1 MEKAFQ
7 IKPATIHYKPW
18 YWLIAVAFLLPITAS
33 AHPLTEGLE
42 KLPATGVAW
51 AYLKLG
57 FTHILPLG
65 YDHVLF
71 VIGLYMLNPRL
82 KTVAW
87 QATIFTVAH
96 SITLGLAMLGVIDP
110 PAYIIEPIIALSIAF
125 IALENLITD
134 QLQWGRTLIIFA
146 FGLIHGC
153 GFAGVLGEL
162 GLPSNHFFTSLL
174 SFNVGVELGQLTVIV
189 ITYLLVGRWFG
200 QKTWYRRRVVFP
212 VSILIAVVALYWTIE
227 RAFL

>member
-7 IKPATIHYKPW
+7 NQSDGFYAKFGC
-18 YWLIAVAFLLPITAS
+18 WLLAIILFLPMIAS
-33 AHPLTEGLE
+33 AHPLTEGLD

-96 SITLGLAMLGVIDP
+96 SITLGLAMLDVIDP

-134 QLQWGRTLIIFA
+134 QLKWGRTLVIFA

-162 GLPSNHFFTSLL
+162 GLPPNHFLTSLL

-200 QKTWYRRRVVFP
+200 QKSWYRQRVVFP
-212 VSILIAVVALYWTIE
+212 VSILIAAVALYWTIE